1 MAQAVSG
8 QPPTVEG
15 RVRAGAAHVRIV
27 MDKVAL
33 GEILPEYFGFPCQYH
48 STVVPYYLHTH
59 LTVIRRINSWRMEKP
74 SEIGE
79 H

>member
-1 MAQAVSG
+1 
-8 QPPTVEG
+8 
-15 RVRAGAAHVRIV
+15 

-33 GEILPEYFGFPCQYH
+33 GEISPEYFGFPCQYH
-48 STVVPYYLHTH
+48 STIVPYYLHTH
-59 LTVIRRINSWRMEKP
+59 LTIIRRKNSWRMEKP